1 MEKYMALDLFSP
13 VSLGS
18 IALKNR
24 MVMAP
29 LTRNRAGEGGVPQ
42 PLNVTYYEQRAS
54 AGLIITEATPI
65 SAMAHGYPALPGIY
79 TDAQVAGW
87 KKVTDAVHAKGG
99 KIVLQLWHVGR
110 ISHPSLLPNGALPV
124 APSAIKP
131 AGKAFTYQGL
141 VDYVEPRAL
150 DVSELPGIVADY
162 EHATKWA
169 LTAGFDGVEIHAANG
184 YLLDQ
189 FLRDGTNKRN
199 DNYGGS
205 FENRSRLLMEVTKA
219 VVAIAGS
226 DKVGMRISPVNPF
239 NDMHDSNPQALFNY
253 VAETLNQFNLA
264 YLHVLEGGVHGG
276 GTADPFDF
284 VALRKLV
291 KSPYMANLGY
301 DKARGNA
308 AIASGHADVVA
319 FGVPFIANP
328 DLVERYNTNAALNE
342 ADSNTFYGGTG
353 KGYTDYPF
361 LNA

>member
-1 MEKYMALDLFSP
+1 MALDLFSP
-13 VSLGS
+13 VKLGS
-18 IALKNR
+18 ISLSNR

-54 AGLIITEATPI
+54 AGLIVTEATPI

-87 KKVTDAVHAKGG
+87 KKITDAVHAKGG

-110 ISHPSLLPNGALPV
+110 ISHPTLLPNGALPV

-131 AGKAFTYQGL
+131 AGQAFTYQGL
-141 VDYVEPRAL
+141 VDYVQPRAL

-162 EHATKWA
+162 VHATKCS
-169 LTAGFDGVEIHAANG
+169 LEAGFDGVEIHAANG

-189 FLRDGTNKRN
+189 FLRDGTNKRT

-205 FENRSRLLMEVTKA
+205 IENRAGLLLEVTKA
-219 VVAIAGS
+219 VVDTAGA
-226 DKVGMRISPVNPF
+226 DKVGVRISPVNPF

-253 VAETLNQFNLA
+253 VAEQLSQFNLA
-264 YLHVLEGGVHGG
+264 YLHAVEGGIHGG
-276 GTADPFDF
+276 GESDPFDF
-284 VALRKLV
+284 VALRKHF
-291 KSPYMANLGY
+291 KGPYMANLAY

-319 FGVPFIANP
+319 YGVPFIANP
-328 DLVERYNTNAALNE
+328 DLVERYKKDAPLNE
-342 ADSNTFYGGTG
+342 ADANSFYGGTE
-353 KGYTDYPF
+353 KGYIDYPF
-361 LNA
+361 LSH

>member
-1 MEKYMALDLFSP
+1 MALDLFSP
-13 VSLGS
+13 AKLGS

-24 MVMAP
+24 IVMAP

-42 PLNVTYYEQRAS
+42 DLNVTYYEQRAS

-65 SAMAHGYPALPGIY
+65 SAMGHGYPALPGIY

-99 KIVLQLWHVGR
+99 KIVIQIWHVGR
-110 ISHPSLLPNGALPV
+110 ISHPSLLNGELPV

-131 AGKAFTYQGL
+131 AGKAFTYKGL

-150 DVSELPGIVADY
+150 DTSELPAIVQDY
-162 EHATKWA
+162 VHATKCA
-169 LTAGFDGVEIHAANG
+169 LKAGFDGVEIHAANG

-189 FLRDGTNKRN
+189 FLRDGSNKRT

-205 FENRSRLLMEVTKA
+205 FENRARLLLEVTKA
-219 VVAIAGS
+219 VVETAGA
-226 DKVGMRISPVNPF
+226 DKVGVRISPVNPF

-253 VAETLNQFNLA
+253 VVEQLNPFNLA
-264 YLHVLEGGVHGG
+264 YLHAVEGGIHGG
-276 GTADPFDF
+276 GKADAFDF
-284 VALRKLV
+284 EQMRKLY
-291 KSPYMANLGY
+291 KGAYMANLSY

-308 AIASGHADVVA
+308 AIASGHADVIA
-319 FGVPFIANP
+319 YGVPFIANP
-328 DLVERYNTNAALNE
+328 DLVERYQTDAALNE
-342 ADSNTFYGGTG
+342 ADSKSFYGGNE

-361 LNA
+361 LTA